1 MKFLYTARTES
12 GKRFRD
18 QISATSKQNALNAL
32 KQKKLIV
39 TSLTRI
45 ERGTQF
51 YIGGVPNSQKISF
64 TKNLAV
70 MLRSGVGLAES
81 LETLTLQAKG
91 KLHEVLHQVH
101 KDVVSGKTLA
111 DAMGNNSSTFNGYY
125 VNMVRAGEE
134 SGNLAENLELLANR
148 FAKDHEIIQKVKGAL
163 LYPAIVL
170 ILAIL
175 LGVSVTLFV
184 FPKLTVLF
192 TSMKYELPWYTKAM
206 IATSQFLSNFGIQ
219 TLIAVIILI
228 FALVWMAKSKWA
240 APFFHRVYLH
250 IPGLASIL
258 HTMNMTRFSVIFG
271 SLLKAGI
278 PIAKALETTGNII
291 GNEVYKREIVKA
303 VPRVKAGEPFSSVIE
318 ESPLFPIF
326 ATRMLVIGEQTGK
339 LNDMLSYLSKF
350 YEEELDDTLKNLS
363 TILEPALIVII
374 GGVVLAVA
382 ISIITPIY
390 NFVGAVS

>member
-1 MKFLYTARTES
+1 MKFLYTARTEG

-18 QISATSKQNALNAL
+18 QIAATSKQAALNAL

-45 ERGTQF
+45 ERGTQI
-51 YIGGVPNSQKISF
+51 YIGGVTNSQKISF
-64 TKNLAV
+64 TKNLAI

-91 KLHEVLHQVH
+91 KLHEVLHEVH
-101 KDVVSGKTLA
+101 KEVVSGKTLA
-111 DAMGNNSSTFNGYY
+111 DALGQHASTFSGYY

-134 SGNLAENLELLANR
+134 SGNLADNLELLANR
-148 FAKDHEIIQKVKGAL
+148 FSKDHEITQKVKGAL

-170 ILAIL
+170 ILALIL
-175 LGVSVTLFV
+175 GISVTLFV

-192 TSMKYELPWYTKAM
+192 KSMKYELPIYTRAM
-206 IATSQFLSNFGIQ
+206 IAVSTFLSQHGIA
-219 TLIAVIILI
+219 TLIIAIVVITG
-228 FALVWMAKSKWA
+228 LVWLARSKFA
-240 APFFHRVYLH
+240 APFFHRLYLH
-250 IPGLASIL
+250 IPGLSQII
-258 HTMNMTRFSVIFG
+258 HTMNMARFSVIFG
-271 SLLKAGI
+271 SLLRAGI

-291 GNEVYKREIVKA
+291 GNEVYKREILRA

-318 ESPLFPIF
+318 ESSLFPIF
-326 ATRMLVIGEQTGK
+326 TTRMLVIGEQTGK
-339 LNDMLSYLSKF
+339 LNDMLGYLSGF

-363 TILEPALIVII
+363 TVLEPALIVII
-374 GGVVLAVA
+374 GLVVLAVA
-382 ISIITPIY
+382 VSIITPIY